1 MVSRSGWEQTTD
13 SFSKEG
19 TMYSVYI
26 FYLTVLDY
34 KGIKFMHSVQYIDHV
49 LYMCI
54 YWGENLH
61 KLKPIA
67 KDQILI
73 DWFNII
79 SMGINGKLKI
89 VGSKILT
96 KFIQMI
102 NVAVHIGEQVMWSVN
117 CSLKTIVFRAGIYM
131 WCKIWTKSHKLGMKH
146 KQRCKVQTMIHK
158 VAKTDACIKHL

>member
-1 MVSRSGWEQTTD
+1 
-13 SFSKEG
+13 
-19 TMYSVYI
+19 
-26 FYLTVLDY
+26 
-34 KGIKFMHSVQYIDHV
+34 MHSVQYVDHV

-79 SMGINGKLKI
+79 SMGISGKLKI

-102 NVAVHIGEQVMWSVN
+102 NDKW
-117 CSLKTIVFRAGIYM
+117 
-131 WCKIWTKSHKLGMKH
+131 
-146 KQRCKVQTMIHK
+146 
-158 VAKTDACIKHL
+158 